1 MTSQLVTI
9 AAAAEHLSVS
19 PKTVRRLIARGELP
33 ARRIGARSIRVPV
46 DALNDLGRPL
56 TVPNR

>member
-9 AAAAEHLSVS
+9 ATAAERLSIS
-19 PKTVRRLIARGELP
+19 EKTVRRLISRGELP
-33 ARRIGARSIRVPV
+33 ARRIGARSIRIPL
-46 DALNDLGRPL
+46 DALEALGRPL